1 MSEQETLVE
10 SLLPSE
16 KQDVVASGLEHL
28 TIEIQSERER
38 LIVDRLSS
46 VSNVVLRREPKTP
59 ETSRAQV
66 SSRYLSF
73 TAKHNFQ
80 LSLLLSVLQLDGFF
94 SPEDRLRLRQAL
106 KYTLTEKLR
115 LLTATFFLCST
126 AALSLA
132 VPWLL
137 GKITDNL
144 SGKRN
149 QKTFNLD
156 ILLLAVIVFFRGVC
170 NGVRR
175 YLFIVSGESMVN
187 KLKKDL
193 FRSVLHREIS
203 FYDAENTG
211 ELISRMSDDTT
222 KLRRTLSSNLPDGMR
237 SLTVVTFGV
246 FYLFIVSWKL
256 SLAMFLV
263 VPPIAIG
270 LKYHGKKVRKM
281 GKSVQQELGE
291 SAALASEALGNI
303 RTVRSFSK
311 EPGTLQIYAKCVDS
325 AFQVICLVAA
335 SRMPKPVKCQLLST
349 AFRVEAPDQTV
360 FSHS

>member
-1 MSEQETLVE
+1 
-10 SLLPSE
+10 
-16 KQDVVASGLEHL
+16 
-28 TIEIQSERER
+28 
-38 LIVDRLSS
+38 
-46 VSNVVLRREPKTP
+46 
-59 ETSRAQV
+59 
-66 SSRYLSF
+66 
-73 TAKHNFQ
+73 
-80 LSLLLSVLQLDGFF
+80 
-94 SPEDRLRLRQAL
+94 
-106 KYTLTEKLR
+106 
-115 LLTATFFLCST
+115 
-126 AALSLA
+126 
-132 VPWLL
+132 
-137 GKITDNL
+137 
-144 SGKRN
+144 
-149 QKTFNLD
+149 
-156 ILLLAVIVFFRGVC
+156 
-170 NGVRR
+170 
-175 YLFIVSGESMVN
+175 MV
-187 KLKKDL
+187 
-193 FRSVLHREIS
+193 REIS

-325 AFQVICLVAA
+325 AFQVRSAWARASGIFQGCMGCLTGCAL
-335 SRMPKPVKCQLLST
+335 CLLAWLGGTLVFQGEMST
-349 AFRVEAPDQTV
+349 GTLTAYLFYTITIGAELGTITSLFTGPSTL
-360 FSHS
+360 FKLTSFFYE